1 MFPKDLERYGPQ
13 AASATGSASAVPP
26 SPRKSRR
33 YCRRLARKH
42 YENFSV
48 VSRLIPSPMRQ
59 HVANIYSYCRWADD
73 LADEA
78 GDAQRCLMLL
88 GWWKRQL
95 YDCYQGRA
103 VHPVYIALSETICK
117 FNIPVEP
124 FSNLLVAFRQDQRV
138 TRYDT
143 VEQLLEYCRYS
154 ANPVGRMVLY
164 LGECHTAEREKLS
177 DSICTG
183 LQLANFCQDV
193 ARDWDRGRIYLPQ
206 ATCRR
211 FGYDEEMFARREC
224 NDAFRQL
231 LAIEVDRA
239 DGLLRAGWPLV
250 AKMPPEWRLTVALFA
265 AGGLAILDA
274 IRRRQYD
281 VWTSRP
287 TVTRSEKLR
296 LLFRWWW
303 RLRFRGGA
311 ELPPDA

>member
-1 MFPKDLERYGPQ
+1 MLTIDLERFGPT
-13 AASATGSASAVPP
+13 ATATARPP
-26 SPRKSRR
+26 SPWKSRR
-33 YCRRLARKH
+33 YCRRLAKKH

-48 VSRLIPSPMRQ
+48 LSRIVPRASRQ

-73 LADEA
+73 LADET
-78 GDAQRCLMLL
+78 GDPERSLMLL

-103 VHPVYIALSETICK
+103 AHPVYIALSETIQK

-143 VEQLLEYCRYS
+143 IEQLLEYCRYS

-164 LGECHTAEREKLS
+164 LAECHTEEREKLS

-193 ARDWDRGRIYLPQ
+193 ARDWDRGRVYLP
-206 ATCRR
+206 TSVCRR
-211 FGYDEEMFARREC
+211 FGYEEAMFGRREC
-224 NDAFRQL
+224 NEEFRQL
-231 LAIEVDRA
+231 MAAQVDQA

-250 AKMPPEWRLTVALFA
+250 AKMPPEWRLPIALFA
-265 AGGLAILDA
+265 AGGMAILHA
-274 IRRRQYD
+274 IRRQNYD
-281 VWTSRP
+281 VWTRRP
-287 TVTRSEKLR
+287 TVSRREKLQ
-296 LLFRWWW
+296 LMLRWWW
-303 RLRFRGGA
+303 RLRFSGSV
-311 ELPPDA
+311 ELPPDE